1 MTQQNTQIKRQPG
14 SLPGPRPHTWV
25 TGPDPVTHEQYR
37 AWVQTRNQAQYRGEI
52 WRITFEQ
59 WQALWSGKWERRGRK
74 SHNLC
79 ITRRD
84 MSLPW
89 SVPNVLLLTR
99 AQHGAR
105 RAGTTRDLGYSR
117 SRIL

>member
-1 MTQQNTQIKRQPG
+1 MTQTTKRTVG
-14 SLPGPRPHTWV
+14 SPPGPRPHLWT
-25 TGPDPVTHEQYR
+25 TGPDPQTHQQYR

-52 WRITFEQ
+52 WKITFEQ
-59 WQALWSGKWERRGRK
+59 WQTLWHGRWHLRGRK
-74 SHNLC
+74 ADALC

-89 SVPNVLLLTR
+89 SVKNAIIITR
-99 AQHGAR
+99 HEHGAR
-105 RAGTTRDLGYSR
+105 RAGTVRELGYAR